1 MSWQIQTNKQIL
13 EALAIRL
20 KDYRIRKHYTQ
31 KELAEKSGVS
41 LNSVQRMEQG
51 KSVSLSIF
59 ISVLRTLK
67 LLNNLETLVPD
78 VSVSPIEMLQQKGG
92 KKQRVR
98 KKESQ

>member
-1 MSWQIQTNKQIL
+1 MSWQIQTNKKML

-20 KDYRIRKHYTQ
+20 KDYRIRKHYTK
-31 KELAEKSGVS
+31 KELAAKSGVS